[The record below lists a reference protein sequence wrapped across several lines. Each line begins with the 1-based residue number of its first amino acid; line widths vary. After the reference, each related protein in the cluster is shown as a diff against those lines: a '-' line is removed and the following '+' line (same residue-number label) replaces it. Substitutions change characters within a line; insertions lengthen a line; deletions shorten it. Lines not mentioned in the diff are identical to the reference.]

1 MWEFFKAQNKSVLLW
16 RRSVFASVRWEGHKG
31 PVSVKMEVTVL
42 NRVVR
47 EALAEKLTLSKNLKE
62 GTPNCRASDRRTLA
76 VEKTARKIL
85 R

>member
-47 EALAEKLTLSKNLKE
+47 EALAEKLTLE
-62 GTPNCRASDRRTLA
+62 
-76 VEKTARKIL
+76 
-85 R
+85 